1 MIKTVPF
8 GRRGAARPVA
18 APAQAF
24 APEAFGPEAFAPQVS
39 GTQTL
44 AQGVLSGV
52 ALTPEQRAFLFGV
65 DAPAQPEATDAA
77 RTRRSRLAA
86 FVACA
91 AVTALVSAL
100 TLVGQPHDTVAA
112 LPPQLEEQAKAV
124 FQLAGG
130 WFTPLTLA
138 WSIFVI
144 GSNLAAN
151 LWVTEKLCG
160 WRRWSGLAAFSL
172 IGAGASV
179 TIAFAT
185 ALIGLGETEIG
196 YAMEAL
202 SGGGAAALYRLL
214 AGRRSFP

>member
-1 MIKTVPF
+1 MTKTAPF

-18 APAQAF
+18 VPAQAF
-24 APEAFGPEAFAPQVS
+24 APEVFAAQAS
-39 GTQTL
+39 DAQSL
-44 AQGVLSGV
+44 AQGILPGI
-52 ALTPEQRAFLFGV
+52 ALTPEQRAFLFGA
-65 DAPAQPEATDAA
+65 DAPAQPEAANAA

-91 AVTALVSAL
+91 AVTALVSAA
-100 TLVGQPHDTVAA
+100 TLVGQPHDSVAA
-112 LPPQLEEQAKAV
+112 LPPQLEDQAKAV
-124 FQLAGG
+124 FQLAGS

-179 TIAFAT
+179 MIAFAT

>member
-1 MIKTVPF
+1 MTKTATF
-8 GRRGAARPVA
+8 GRRGPARPGA
-18 APAQAF
+18 ATQAF
-24 APEAFGPEAFAPQVS
+24 AQSSASGRAP
-39 GTQTL
+39 GGAPDIAL
-44 AQGVLSGV
+44 DV
-52 ALTPEQRAFLFGV
+52 ALTPEQRALLFGGN
-65 DAPAQPEATDAA
+65 APAERAIVAT
-77 RTRRSRLAA
+77 TRRSRLAA

-91 AVTALVSAL
+91 AVTALVSVL
-100 TLVGQPHDTVAA
+100 TLVGAPHDNVAA

-151 LWVTEKLCG
+151 LWVTQKVCG
-160 WRRWSGLAAFSL
+160 WRNWSGFPAFSL
-172 IGAGASV
+172 IGAGTSV
-179 TIAFAT
+179 AIAFAT

-214 AGRRSFP
+214 AGRRSFE